1 VTEKLKIKMIEM
13 KKSLL
18 IQIFQVSLKLTVK
31 IRLNAKDF
39 ED

>member
-1 VTEKLKIKMIEM
+1 MTEKLKIKMIEM